1 MGPARFQHPA
11 GDNRRMPRE
20 WNAERYH
27 AISNPM
33 FAMAMPVLQ
42 RLPLRGDELVLDI
55 GCGSGLVTEKL
66 AQRLPSGRIVAIDL
80 SMNMLVTARE
90 HLRDRSLPVGYVL
103 ADAAALPVNGVA
115 DAIFSTATFHW
126 VLDHDALFR
135 SLFQALKPGGRL
147 AAQCGGGPNI
157 QRLHDRAA
165 TLMRTPE
172 FVAFFERWRD
182 PWEFADA
189 DVTRRRL
196 QDAGF
201 VSIDTSLEAAPV
213 IHADPEAFGTYLTN
227 IICRHHLAYLPTR
240 ALQQRFVEAL
250 TLLAADDP
258 IPFELDY
265 WRLNI
270 EAVKPR

>member
-1 MGPARFQHPA
+1 M
-11 GDNRRMPRE
+11 RE

-33 FAMAMPVLQ
+33 FAMAMPVLG

-66 AQRLPSGRIVAIDL
+66 AERVPSGRVIAIDL
-80 SMNMLVTARE
+80 SMNMLVTARM
-90 HLRDRSLPVGYVL
+90 HLRDLSFGVGFVL
-103 ADAAALPVNGVA
+103 ADAAALPVNGAA
-115 DAIFSTATFHW
+115 DVIFSTATFHW
-126 VLDHDALFR
+126 VLDHAALFK

-147 AAQCGGGPNI
+147 IAQCGGGPNI
-157 QRLHDRAA
+157 RRLHDRAA
-165 TLMRTPE
+165 ALMQAPE
-172 FVAFFERWRD
+172 FAPYFKGWRD

-189 DVTRRRL
+189 DITRRRL
-196 QDAGF
+196 GAAGF
-201 VSIDTSLEAAPV
+201 ESIVTSIEPAPV

-240 ALQQRFVEAL
+240 ALQQRFVDAL
-250 TLLAADDP
+250 TTLAADDA

-270 EAVKPR
+270 DAVKPR